1 MIDIQTEDISKGQE
15 IRKLSNNVTTQK
27 KTLKLTGTQNKKF
40 SDFAELRPVTA
51 SSSMIR
57 LENEIEK
64 SLLEASDSI
73 ISETSLNNSDFVKNN
88 NLTKITKSNKVI
100 IMKFVKLWEASY
112 IIYIFPIH
120 TFVNIP
126 ALLLKNTTRFLS
138 RAGIY

>member
-1 MIDIQTEDISKGQE
+1 
-15 IRKLSNNVTTQK
+15 
-27 KTLKLTGTQNKKF
+27 
-40 SDFAELRPVTA
+40 
-51 SSSMIR
+51 MIR

-112 IIYIFPIH
+112 MPDISYSHLI
-120 TFVNIP
+120 VP
-126 ALLLKNTTRFLS
+126 A
-138 RAGIY
+138 G

>member
-1 MIDIQTEDISKGQE
+1 
-15 IRKLSNNVTTQK
+15 
-27 KTLKLTGTQNKKF
+27 
-40 SDFAELRPVTA
+40 
-51 SSSMIR
+51 MIR

-100 IMKFVKLWEASY
+100 MKFVKLWEASY

-126 ALLLKNTTRFLS
+126 ALLLKNTTRFLI
-138 RAGIY
+138 RAGIYRGGNIAEFAENLRNLAKNFRYDTTGIEITSISSKLSI

>member
-1 MIDIQTEDISKGQE
+1 MIINSPKPI
-15 IRKLSNNVTTQK
+15 
-27 KTLKLTGTQNKKF
+27 
-40 SDFAELRPVTA
+40 A

-73 ISETSLNNSDFVKNN
+73 ISETSLKNSDYVKNN

-112 IIYIFPIH
+112 IIYIFPIY

-138 RAGIY
+138 RAGIYWLNYFGDLAEELWLCKK

>member
-1 MIDIQTEDISKGQE
+1 
-15 IRKLSNNVTTQK
+15 
-27 KTLKLTGTQNKKF
+27 
-40 SDFAELRPVTA
+40 
-51 SSSMIR
+51 MIR

-126 ALLLKNTTRFLS
+126 ALLLKNTTRFLI
-138 RAGIY
+138 RAGIYRGGNIAEFAENLRNLAKNFRYDTTGIEITSISSKLSI

>member
-1 MIDIQTEDISKGQE
+1 M
-15 IRKLSNNVTTQK
+15 
-27 KTLKLTGTQNKKF
+27 
-40 SDFAELRPVTA
+40 RPVTEYAEANIYFRENEDFRPPSPAMIINSPKPIA

-73 ISETSLNNSDFVKNN
+73 ISETSLKNSDFVKNN

-126 ALLLKNTTRFLS
+126 ALIR
-138 RAGIY
+138 